1 MEREADYS
9 GIISLYEKILRDF
22 PHSCLFVPLANAYIE
37 TGTPEKAIAVAKEGL
52 MTYPDYASAK
62 MVLAKAYSQCQR
74 MDEARKECLEVLE
87 SYPDNLLAYR
97 LLMDIYLYEEDKKEA
112 VHLMNRLK
120 DVLGRDMNM
129 REFVLSLEAKLDEF
143 DRKEPIPYKK
153 AGSKQALSDINTE
166 TLARLYEEQG
176 LLDQAIATYK
186 KVLKDR
192 PEDEAILE
200 KIQELEKQ
208 QDEEIPEVEEESETA
223 FLKENN
229 DDETLENVIDD
240 QESLKEI
247 RNLFPSILKEEKK
260 EESPYPA
267 QNKKVIQALETWIKN
282 IESTK
287 KNNL

>member
-1 MEREADYS
+1 MERQADYS
-9 GIISLYEKILRDF
+9 EIISRYEKILKDF

-52 MTYPDYASAK
+52 MMYPDYAGAK

-74 MDEARKECLEVLE
+74 MEEARKECLKVLE

-97 LLMDIYLYEEDKKEA
+97 FLLDIYLYENNKKEA

-120 DVLGRDMNM
+120 DVLGKDMNL

-143 DRKEPIPYKK
+143 DRKEPVPYKK

-192 PEDEAILE
+192 PDDEAIRT

-208 QDEEIPEVEEESETA
+208 QDEEMPEIEEEPEIIP
-223 FLKENN
+223 LEEN

-247 RNLFPSILKEEKK
+247 RNLFPSILKEEKE
-260 EESPYPA
+260 EESSYPS
-267 QNKKVIQALETWIKN
+267 QDKKVIQTLENWMKN

-287 KNNL
+287 KNNP